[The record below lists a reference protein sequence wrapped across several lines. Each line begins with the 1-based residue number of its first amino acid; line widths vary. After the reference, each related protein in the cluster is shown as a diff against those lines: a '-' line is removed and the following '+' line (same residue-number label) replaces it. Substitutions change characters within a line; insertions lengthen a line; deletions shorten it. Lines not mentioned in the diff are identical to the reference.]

1 MFRNVLVTHIGP
13 RIHRAGPGVLA
24 ASASASHGMHKIPH
38 RGILSARRQEKLEER
53 ERAEPPAQAEP
64 SVASSTWMRCG
75 VPSFLHGKLQ
85 LMKAMAPTNV
95 QKEALPYLCSQPEN
109 PPDDCVIHS
118 ETGSGK
124 TLAYLLPILSR
135 IEPKVAPHAKTR
147 AIIVTPTREL
157 SHQVARVAAQLGD
170 VGKHKDPAKAVRV
183 QRVVGE
189 VTADVMHSLKHAPPH
204 ILVGT
209 PHTLASL
216 IPQHVNLG
224 ELQCL
229 VLDEADE
236 LLRNHSIGSVKS
248 IVQSV
253 RRLKMSPGIVAVSA
267 TSSFGLQKFIT
278 EHMRRS
284 VKVFDLMGGSMGTPE
299 TLNHLFIR
307 VPTPA
312 AAYNTFTRAL
322 AALRPMAALSFH
334 NSAKTMEAM
343 EAHLRA
349 KNVRVRVIGSA
360 YANAQRAKALDSIST
375 GAATVLLSTEMAA
388 RGLDLPR
395 LSHVFCFDPAKSL
408 REYVHRVGRVARLS
422 SKTAGRQGTA
432 VTFCLDDKEVEETL
446 EMCKELGV
454 SLSELTITE
463 GEPEVT
469 PLLGAVPNLDSW
481 RRAAPVRAK
490 AKDKAAAAA
499 SDITA
504 SPLDQPAFMSNGGQ
518 QKEEQQT
525 VSST

>member
-1 MFRNVLVTHIGP
+1 MSRFFQNVLKQP
-13 RIHRAGPGVLA
+13 LCQRIHRPGPGMLA
-24 ASASASHGMHKIPH
+24 ANTALRHGFNRVVC
-38 RGILSARRQEKLEER
+38 RGIISARRQEKLEER
-53 ERAEPPAQAEP
+53 ESAEVPAQAEQ
-64 SVASSTWMRCG
+64 SIAAATWMRCG

-85 LMKAMAPTNV
+85 LMKATAPTNV

-135 IEPKVAPHAKTR
+135 IEPKVAPHARTR

-157 SHQVARVAAQLGD
+157 SHQVARVVAQLGE

-183 QRVVGE
+183 TRVVGE
-189 VTADVMHSLKHAPPH
+189 VTSDIMHSLKHNPPH

-248 IVQSV
+248 IVQSI
-253 RRLKMSPGIVAVSA
+253 RRLKMSPGIVAASA
-267 TSSFGLQKFIT
+267 TSSFGLQKFVT
-278 EHMRRS
+278 EHMRKS

-299 TLNHLFIR
+299 SLTHLFIR
-307 VPTPA
+307 VPNPA
-312 AAYNTFTRAL
+312 AAYNTFTRTL

-334 NSAKTMEAM
+334 NSAKTMEAL
-343 EAHLRA
+343 EAHLRS
-349 KNVRVRVIGSA
+349 KNVRVRVIGAA
-360 YANAQRAKALDSIST
+360 YANAQRAKALDSISS
-375 GAATVLLSTEMAA
+375 GSAIVLLSTEMAA

-432 VTFCLDDKEVEETL
+432 VTFCLDDQEVETTL
-446 EMCKELGV
+446 DMCKELGV
-454 SLSELTITE
+454 SLSELTIKE
-463 GEPEVT
+463 GEPLVS
-469 PLLGAVPNLDSW
+469 PLLGAVPDLQAW
-481 RRAAPVRAK
+481 RRAAPVRAQV
-490 AKDKAAAAA
+490 KDKAAARA

-504 SPLDQPAFMSNGGQ
+504 SPLDRVVQEAQGMA
-518 QKEEQQT
+518 
-525 VSST
+525 SSA